1 MKLFSKYSNL
11 CEKIY
16 LNVTDG
22 RTDGLTDRQR
32 GGRQTVA

>member
-11 CEKIY
+11 RDNDTWIR

-22 RTDGLTDRQR
+22 QTDR
-32 GGRQTVA
+32 RQATYVPIC